1 MAVVFKHR
9 YKSDSLIGTGA
20 IKFRPYTVASPLPQL
35 ATPQNVT
42 ANGTTVSWD
51 EVENATSYAVLANGS
66 EIGTV
71 EKATG
76 YNVSLIYT
84 DDFVSGIFAYSLDGG
99 TTYQDITTS
108 DIRLTNVTQIRL
120 KSHGLDT
127 GTEIFQAE
135 YGISTPSGTSIS
147 PPIGGSADKNPY
159 ELDNIILTADT
170 GFFFY
175 TYYD

>member
-1 MAVVFKHR
+1 MPTDEIDNT
-9 YKSDSLIGTGA
+9 S
-20 IKFRPYTVASPLPQL
+20 YTTRA
-35 ATPQNVT
+35 
-42 ANGTTVSWD
+42 
-51 EVENATSYAVLANGS
+51 ATSRKSVDLTTLSGWSYLSTGSHNITIVAKADGYRDSEPSAAVS
-66 EIGTV
+66 V

-120 KSHGLDT
+120 KSRGLDA